1 MSTMTKK
8 TITDRVG
15 YEIIN
20 IQSRSD
26 GYAVVECSNDA
37 VYKLTEG
44 SAEIEV
50 GDYAVVIS
58 GTMVH
63 YTAQEVGVS
72 WTIT

>member
-15 YEIIN
+15 YEIIKV
-20 IQSRSD
+20 QFRSED
-26 GYAVVECSNDA
+26 EAVVECSNDA
-37 VYKLTEG
+37 VYTLTEG

-58 GTMVH
+58 GAMVH
-63 YTAQEVGVS
+63 YTSQEVGVS